1 MSLKTK
7 IATCTLFCALAALT
21 VAGSSAQP
29 ALAQQG
35 HRPLYID
42 IGPMSGAFNDILDSA
57 LAADRAYY
65 GTGNPHCPW
74 VNTSDRYGNYTGRIR
89 TCRLPPTISN
99 GVLHLR
105 SERLPF

>member
-7 IATCTLFCALAALT
+7 IAACTLATLT
-21 VAGSSAQP
+21 IAGIAGSP
-29 ALAQQG
+29 ALAEAS

-42 IGPMSGAFNDILDSA
+42 IGPMSGMFNSVLDSA

-65 GTGNPHCPW
+65 GTGNPHCPY
-74 VNTSDRYGNYTGRIR
+74 VRLDDGYGHYEGRIR

>member
-1 MSLKTK
+1 MSLKIK
-7 IATCTLFCALAALT
+7 IATCTLAALALAGL
-21 VAGSSAQP
+21 AGSSAQ
-29 ALAQQG
+29 AQQG

-42 IGPMSGAFNDILDSA
+42 VGPMSGAFNGILDSA
-57 LAADRAYY
+57 LAANRAYY

-74 VNTSDRYGNYTGRIR
+74 VRTSDRYGNYNGRVR
-89 TCRLPPTISN
+89 TCMLPPTISN

>member
-1 MSLKTK
+1 MSLKTN
-7 IATCTLFCALAALT
+7 IATGAIAALA
-21 VAGSSAQP
+21 VAGIICSSARP
-29 ALAQQG
+29 AQAQQG

-65 GTGNPHCPW
+65 GTGSPHCPW
-74 VNTSDRYGNYTGRIR
+74 VTTSDRYGHYVGRIR

-99 GVLHLR
+99 GVLHLQ